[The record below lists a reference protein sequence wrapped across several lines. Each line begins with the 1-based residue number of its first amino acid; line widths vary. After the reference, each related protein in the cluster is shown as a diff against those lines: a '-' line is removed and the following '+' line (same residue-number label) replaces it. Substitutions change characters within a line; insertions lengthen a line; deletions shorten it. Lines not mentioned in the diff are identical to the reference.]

1 MTGFLENYMKTA
13 DNNINYLS
21 AESARESAENTRTM
35 IHFVGGL
42 LGLIFGMA
50 GVLNLINTIIT
61 TILTRWHEFA
71 TMQSIGMTGRQLTQM
86 MVCEGVY
93 YALGGCIMGLLV
105 SAVLNMTLVKGLL
118 ASIWYFTFRFTL
130 LPAIVTCAVLLLLAA
145 VIPAVVLKLF
155 HRGSIV
161 EQLRVSE

>member
-1 MTGFLENYMKTA
+1 MKTA

-61 TILTRWHEFA
+61 TILTRRHDLP
-71 TMQSIGMTGRQLTQM
+71 R
-86 MVCEGVY
+86 CR
-93 YALGGCIMGLLV
+93 
-105 SAVLNMTLVKGLL
+105 
-118 ASIWYFTFRFTL
+118 AS
-130 LPAIVTCAVLLLLAA
+130 
-145 VIPAVVLKLF
+145 
-155 HRGSIV
+155 
-161 EQLRVSE
+161 E

>member
-50 GVLNLINTIIT
+50 
-61 TILTRWHEFA
+61 
-71 TMQSIGMTGRQLTQM
+71 
-86 MVCEGVY
+86 
-93 YALGGCIMGLLV
+93 
-105 SAVLNMTLVKGLL
+105 
-118 ASIWYFTFRFTL
+118 
-130 LPAIVTCAVLLLLAA
+130 
-145 VIPAVVLKLF
+145 VVLKLF